1 MEPTRTAQDPRRWW
15 ALGALVASM
24 LVVGFDGT
32 ILNVAL
38 PTLAS
43 QLGAEA
49 GPERSGSPRSGHG
62 RG

>member
-43 QLGAEA
+43 QLGADIGQQHGA
-49 GPERSGSPRSGHG
+49 SPP
-62 RG
+62 